1 MRLTPI
7 ADAFVESPD
16 TGKSTAVAR
25 NSSNPSNVCVGNR
38 LRIKRT
44 SRGISQ
50 QELSGRLGIHRDE
63 LDDYEAG
70 AERVGANLLL
80 RIAKL
85 LDVRPDYFFRG
96 YTEKELESCVSF
108 SLQ

>member
-1 MRLTPI
+1 
-7 ADAFVESPD
+7 
-16 TGKSTAVAR
+16 
-25 NSSNPSNVCVGNR
+25 
-38 LRIKRT
+38 
-44 SRGISQ
+44 
-50 QELSGRLGIHRDE
+50 LGIHRDE

>member
-16 TGKSTAVAR
+16 IGKLQPSAR
-25 NSSNPSNVCVGNR
+25 LKQPSNVCVGNR

-96 YTEKELESCVSF
+96 YTEKELESCLNF